1 MDFTESN
8 VQSGVVSLI
17 TFFYFLTISVC
28 YYYGVKLKQ
37 RFSIMLEHKQIRDYT
52 SKLIDELIP
61 NIDNRILS
69 NLPIEIWYQKPDVL
83 DRTGYA
89 VTHIGKYVKRNVSSY
104 IVNLSN
110 GERTLLRLLPKV
122 SIEQLN
128 RDEISIKVS
137 FTDRRVKPVVKT
149 TTLCDLCVYTSH
161 FNKTVI
167 PNKETKNVKIINSG
181 TTSS

>member
-1 MDFTESN
+1 
-8 VQSGVVSLI
+8 
-17 TFFYFLTISVC
+17 
-28 YYYGVKLKQ
+28 
-37 RFSIMLEHKQIRDYT
+37 MLEHKQIRNYT
-52 SKLIDELIP
+52 SGLIDELIP

-69 NLPIEIWYQKPDVL
+69 NLPVEVWRKEPDVL

-89 VTHIGKYVKRNVSSY
+89 VTHISKYLKRNVSSY

-122 SIEQLN
+122 SIEQLD

-149 TTLCDLCVYTSH
+149 TTLCNLCVYTNH
-161 FNKTVI
+161 FNQTVI
-167 PNKETKNVKIINSG
+167 PNKETSNVKFINRSK
-181 TTSS
+181 SNS